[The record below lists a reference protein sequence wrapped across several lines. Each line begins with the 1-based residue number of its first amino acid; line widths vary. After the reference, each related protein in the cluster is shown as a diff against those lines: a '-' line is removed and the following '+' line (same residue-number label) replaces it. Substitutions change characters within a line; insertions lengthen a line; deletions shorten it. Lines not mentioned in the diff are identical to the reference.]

1 MADIPAEAINSFRAL
16 LADTIGQLEEFVR
29 LLDKER
35 KLLEAADAEALLSL
49 AADKSA
55 AIQRLQRSENAR
67 ALALARHGVD
77 NSRTAI
83 DSLIAGPAKAAE
95 SAWQHYLRLVERVR
109 DMNRDNGILV
119 REQMSFNQKAL
130 GALLAASET
139 GLYDAGG
146 LATGRPGGRHLGS
159 V

>member
-1 MADIPAEAINSFRAL
+1 MADIPDEAINSFRAL

-29 LLDKER
+29 LLDKEH
-35 KLLEAADAEALLSL
+35 KLLEASDAEALLSL
-49 AADKSA
+49 ATDKSA

-67 ALALARHGVD
+67 ALTLARHGVENTRLALD
-77 NSRTAI
+77 AF
-83 DSLIAGPAKAAE
+83 IAGPGKMSAQ
-95 SAWQHYLRLVERVR
+95 AWQHYLKLVERVR

-119 REQMSFNQKAL
+119 REQMHFNQKAL
-130 GALLAASET
+130 GALLSASET

-146 LATGRPGGRHLGS
+146 LAVGRPGGRHLGS